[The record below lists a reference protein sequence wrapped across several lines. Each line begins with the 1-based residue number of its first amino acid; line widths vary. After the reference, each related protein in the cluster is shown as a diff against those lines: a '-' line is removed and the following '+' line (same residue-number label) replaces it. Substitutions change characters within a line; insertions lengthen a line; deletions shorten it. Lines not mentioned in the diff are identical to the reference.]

1 LGAVPFV
8 LLGHLFVGA
17 DAQESV
23 RIGAQRHEG
32 DARNDALQRGVQLMA
47 GIVTVMFAAWAIGYV
62 AGWKVRM
69 IKAAFY
75 AA

>member
-1 LGAVPFV
+1 
-8 LLGHLFVGA
+8 
-17 DAQESV
+17 
-23 RIGAQRHEG
+23 
-32 DARNDALQRGVQLMA
+32 MT
-47 GIVTVMFAAWAIGYV
+47 GIVAAMFAAWALGYV